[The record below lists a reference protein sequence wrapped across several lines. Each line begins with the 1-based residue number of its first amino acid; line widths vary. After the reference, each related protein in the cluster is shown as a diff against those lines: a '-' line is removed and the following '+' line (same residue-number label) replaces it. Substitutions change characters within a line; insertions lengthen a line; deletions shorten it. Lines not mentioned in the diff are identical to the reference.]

1 MIKEFF
7 KTILYTP
14 LFNLLVLFAWL
25 TPGDSIGWGII
36 FVTIFVKL
44 ALWVPSAK
52 AIRSPIQ
59 MSQYRDDIKEI
70 QDKHKGDKAAQSK
83 ATMAFYKEKGINPL
97 AGCLPL
103 LIQLP
108 VLIILYRVFIVGLGD
123 FRGDLLYSFMP
134 QIDSINIYFFGLNL
148 SEPSMIIMPL
158 IAAGFQFAQSKHMM
172 ILNPPPKNSKD
183 PAANMQKQMLYMF
196 PVITFFIA
204 RSFPA
209 GLALYWATNA
219 ILSTIQQEV
228 IRRTYQPEKPDVKIV
243 VRSKKNQ

>member
-7 KTILYTP
+7 KAILYTP

-44 ALWVPSAK
+44 ALWIPSAK

-59 MSQYRDDIKEI
+59 MSQYRDEIKEV
-70 QDKHKGDKAAQSK
+70 QDKHKGDKAAQSQ
-83 ATMAFYKEKGINPL
+83 AVMAFYKEKGINPL
-97 AGCLPL
+97 SGCLPL

-108 VLIILYRVFIVGLGD
+108 VLIVLYRVFIVGLGD
-123 FRGDLLYSFMP
+123 FRADLLYSFMP
-134 QIDSINIYFFGLNL
+134 QIESVNTFFFGLDL
-148 SEPSMIIMPL
+148 TEPSQFIMPL
-158 IAAGFQFAQSKHMM
+158 IAASLQFVQSKHMM
-172 ILNPPPKNSKD
+172 ILNPPSKTSKD

-196 PVITFFIA
+196 PLITFFIA

-228 IRRTYQPEKPDVKIV
+228 IRRTYKPEKSDVKIK
-243 VRSKKNQ
+243 VRTKKNK